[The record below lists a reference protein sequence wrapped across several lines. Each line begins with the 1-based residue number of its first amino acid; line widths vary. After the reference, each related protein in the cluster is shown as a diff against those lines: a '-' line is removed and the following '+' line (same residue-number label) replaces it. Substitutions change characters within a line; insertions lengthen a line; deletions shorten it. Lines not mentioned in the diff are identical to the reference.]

1 MSGTDSAKIPVTE
14 DNQPVFVLVRPQLGE
29 NIGAAARAMWNFG
42 LDQMRIVDPR
52 DGWPNPRAIA
62 LASGASHVLDRMT
75 LTPDVP
81 DALADLEYVYATTAR
96 PRELTRQIFSPEG
109 AMRDAYERI
118 RAGQKVG
125 VMFGPERTGL
135 ETEDVVRAQATI
147 SVPANPAF
155 ASLNLAQCVLLTGY
169 EWRRQA
175 SALEHEVFA
184 MQRGEIATR
193 VMVDRMIEHLEE
205 ELEGADFFYP
215 EAKSR
220 SIRQNIRNLFS
231 RAPLTD
237 QDVRTLRGV
246 IRALAEGPKRLR
258 ARALQATERGPDAG
272 DGDAPDGDAGR

>member
-1 MSGTDSAKIPVTE
+1 MSGTDSAKTPVTE
-14 DNQPVFVLVRPQLGE
+14 AHQPVFVLVRPQLGE

-52 DGWPNPRAIA
+52 DGWPNSRAIA
-62 LASGASHVLDRMT
+62 LASGASRVLDRMK
-75 LTPDVP
+75 LTETVP
-81 DALADLEYVYATTAR
+81 AALEDLEYVYATTAR
-96 PRELTRQIFSPEG
+96 PRELTRSIFTPEG

-175 SALEHEVFA
+175 SELEHEVFET
-184 MQRGEIATR
+184 QRGEIASR
-193 VMVDRMIEHLEE
+193 VMVDRMIEHLED
-205 ELEGADFFYP
+205 ELEGAHFFFP
-215 EAKSR
+215 EEKAR

-237 QDVRTLRGV
+237 QDVRTMRGV

-258 ARALQATERGPDAG
+258 ARALQREAG
-272 DGDAPDGDAGR
+272 AREED

>member
-1 MSGTDSAKIPVTE
+1 MSGTDSAKTPVTE
-14 DNQPVFVLVRPQLGE
+14 THQPVFVLVRPQLGE
-29 NIGAAARAMWNFG
+29 NIGSAARAMWNFG

-62 LASGASHVLDRMT
+62 LSSGASRVLDRMK
-75 LTPDVP
+75 LTETVP
-81 DALADLEYVYATTAR
+81 GALEDLEYVYATTAR
-96 PRELTRQIFSPEG
+96 PRELTRTIFTPEG

-175 SALEHEVFA
+175 SELEHAVFET
-184 MQRGEIATR
+184 QRGEIATR
-193 VMVDRMIEHLEE
+193 VMVDRMIEHLED
-205 ELEGADFFYP
+205 ELEGANFFYP
-215 EAKSR
+215 EEKSR

-237 QDVRTLRGV
+237 QDVRTMRGV

-258 ARALQATERGPDAG
+258 ARALREAETAPGGAKRPEAGPGED
-272 DGDAPDGDAGR
+272 